1 MVTSSLLKI
10 AIPAVLAFMIGVF
23 ITPML
28 TNIFY
33 KYKLWKKVSR
43 KDLGTNPEM
52 SEAFKKI
59 HDDKTETKTPRVG
72 GIVVWGSVMLT
83 MAIIFIIFVFFPS
96 EITQKLEFVSRN
108 QTFLPLFALFVGAF
122 IGLVEDLLEITSTDK
137 SLLHGLS
144 GKTII
149 LIVGILGLLMGGWYY
164 FKLGSDFINIPI
176 IHSQLHLGILFI
188 PFFVLVTL
196 GTFSSRVIDGVDGL
210 SGGVFA
216 TIFAAYAIIAFQQN
230 QFDLAA
236 FCATIT
242 GALLAFLWFNIPP
255 ARFYMGET
263 GMLALTLAL
272 TAVAFLTGQVLL
284 LLVIGFPL
292 VITSL
297 SSFIQIWA
305 KKILGP
311 EKGKIFKI
319 APLHHHF
326 EASGWSRPKITMRY
340 WILSVICATAGVVLA
355 II

>member
-1 MVTSSLLKI
+1 MITSGLLKI
-10 AIPAVLAFMIGVF
+10 AIPAILAFMVGIF
-23 ITPML
+23 ITPTL

-33 KYKLWKKVSR
+33 KYKLWKKISR
-43 KDLGTNPEM
+43 KDVSTNPEM

-59 HDDKTETKTPRVG
+59 HDDTTETRTPRVG
-72 GIVVWGSVMLT
+72 GIVVWGSVILT
-83 MAIIFIIFVFFPS
+83 MLIIFVMFILFPS
-96 EITQKLEFVSRN
+96 DVTSKLEFVSRN

-122 IGLVEDLLEITSTDK
+122 IGLIEDLLEINSTDK

-149 LIVGILGLLMGGWYY
+149 LIVAILGLLMGGWYY
-164 FKLGSDFINIPI
+164 FKLGADFINIPI
-176 IHSQLHLGILFI
+176 IHTQIHLGILFI
-188 PFFVLVTL
+188 PFFILVTL

-216 TIFAAYAIIAFQQN
+216 TIFAAYAVIAFSQN
-230 QFDLAA
+230 QIDLAA
-236 FCATIT
+236 FCATVT
-242 GALLAFLWFNIPP
+242 GAILAFLWFNIPP

-272 TAVAFLTGQVLL
+272 TTVAFLTGQVLL

-292 VITSL
+292 VMTSF

-340 WILSVICATAGVVLA
+340 WILSVVCATTGVILA